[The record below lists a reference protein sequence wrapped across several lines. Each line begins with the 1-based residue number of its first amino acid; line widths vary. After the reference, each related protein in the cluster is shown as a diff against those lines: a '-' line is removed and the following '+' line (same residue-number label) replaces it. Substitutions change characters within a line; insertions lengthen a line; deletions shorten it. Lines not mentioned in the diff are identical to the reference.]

1 MSEAS
6 VSEKILSEDY
16 ADLIL
21 PVTLSGSYFLNAYE
35 QMGGELLG
43 NNYGMIHIP
52 LSMLPRDLLAYVS
65 YYNIPKL
72 YTLLDESSLEVS
84 GILRVRS
91 QPLLGYTGKDIILG
105 FLDTGINYTLPVFRR
120 SDGRTRIVGIWDQ
133 TDQSGTPPEKL
144 SYGSSYTEDDIN
156 LALRAED
163 PFSIVSSVDENGHGT
178 LLASIAAGSENV
190 IPDFSG
196 AAPDAD
202 IAMVKLKPAKKFLRD
217 FQLIREDAIAFQE
230 TDLMAGVQYFLG
242 LANRLKKPLIL
253 CIGLGTN
260 QGSHTGSSPLTNVL
274 SFSESI
280 DGFYSI
286 IAAGNEAGKSHHYAG
301 RLAAP
306 DSVQAVEILVDKEE
320 RGFAVELWAS
330 SPELYAISMTSPLG
344 ETIPTIP
351 ARLFQNITLNFTLE
365 KTRVDISY
373 EIVEAAS
380 GDQLI
385 LIRFTDPTPGIWTLR
400 VENHFYVNGDFQ
412 LWLPV
417 TGFISPQTVFLAP
430 DPDTT
435 ITDPSTTL
443 LPLAVSTYD
452 AENGS
457 LYLHSSRGYTR
468 SKEIKP
474 DLAAPGVRVSAVNK
488 NGNLT
493 AVTGSSA
500 AAAITAGAAALLIN
514 WRINGKPRHL
524 MTSSE
529 LKNFLIRGAGRSRD
543 LTYPNRSWG
552 YGTLNVYGV
561 FESLL

>member
-1 MSEAS
+1 
-6 VSEKILSEDY
+6 
-16 ADLIL
+16 
-21 PVTLSGSYFLNAYE
+21 
-35 QMGGELLG
+35 
-43 NNYGMIHIP
+43 
-52 LSMLPRDLLAYVS
+52 
-65 YYNIPKL
+65 
-72 YTLLDESSLEVS
+72 
-84 GILRVRS
+84 
-91 QPLLGYTGKDIILG
+91 
-105 FLDTGINYTLPVFRR
+105 
-120 SDGRTRIVGIWDQ
+120 
-133 TDQSGTPPEKL
+133 
-144 SYGSSYTEDDIN
+144 
-156 LALRAED
+156 
-163 PFSIVSSVDENGHGT
+163 
-178 LLASIAAGSENV
+178 
-190 IPDFSG
+190 
-196 AAPDAD
+196 
-202 IAMVKLKPAKKFLRD
+202 
-217 FQLIREDAIAFQE
+217 
-230 TDLMAGVQYFLG
+230 
-242 LANRLKKPLIL
+242 
-253 CIGLGTN
+253 
-260 QGSHTGSSPLTNVL
+260 
-274 SFSESI
+274 
-280 DGFYSI
+280 
-286 IAAGNEAGKSHHYAG
+286 
-301 RLAAP
+301 
-306 DSVQAVEILVDKEE
+306 
-320 RGFAVELWAS
+320 
-330 SPELYAISMTSPLG
+330 MTSPLG

-474 DLAAPGVRVSAVNK
+474 DLAAPGVRVSAVNT

-514 WRINGKPRHL
+514 WRLNGKPRHL